1 MIIEGVKYVTEK
13 EISSRCGLNVSWLR
27 RHRYEDKDLP
37 HYILNRKVYY
47 VEHEVDGW
55 LKQRLEVRM

>member
-13 EISSRCGLNVSWLR
+13 EIASRCGVNVSWLR

-47 VEHEVDGW
+47 VEHEVDDW